1 MRLLV
6 SRLRDFVDIDR
17 PAEGIAQKAG
27 RPGLGGASIERLDA
41 GDAVIDFEVTANR
54 PDCLSVIGFAREV
67 ATIYNVPLSLPS
79 VHKDA
84 PVRLETLAA
93 GANDQ
98 LRVAVEDED
107 LCPRYAAASAEV
119 RVGASPDWMV

>member
-41 GDAVIDFEVTANR
+41 GDTVIDFEVTANR
-54 PDCLSVIGFAREV
+54 PDCLSVVGLAREV
-67 ATIYNVPLSLPS
+67 ATIYNVPLTLPS
-79 VHKDA
+79 S
-84 PVRLETLAA
+84 AA
-93 GANDQ
+93 GAKIAMKSLPTGVSDQ
-98 LRVAVEDED
+98 VTVTIEEAE
-107 LCPRYAAASAEV
+107 LCPRYAAAVADV
-119 RVGASPDWMV
+119 TVG